1 MSKCSKLKGFLLF
14 CTAFLMLSVTAFA
27 KKEVYI
33 GGFPFGIKMNTDGVY
48 VSGVGEV
55 ESNAGKVSP
64 AKTAGIR
71 EGDLI
76 ISMNGKKLSSAQ
88 EVAEIIGESEGKMI
102 ETQLRRGDK
111 TVKTNLVPAK
121 TAEGEYKTGLFIKDS
136 ASGIGTVTYV
146 EGDGQHFGGLGH
158 GVTDRS
164 TAGILPLGSGS
175 VHNAEIVDVTKGEK
189 DIPGELRGIIDHK
202 NAGELFGNT
211 EMGVFGKFAVKREGL
226 KKAEVASSGEIK
238 KGKCT
243 IYSCLKGK
251 APSELEGEIVEIVDK
266 NAKTKNFIVRLTD
279 KACLEKTG
287 GIVQGMSGSPIIQ
300 NGKLVGAVTHVLMRD
315 QTSGYGIFIENMMA
329 EAEKIK

>member
-1 MSKCSKLKGFLLF
+1 MSKCSKLKGLLLL
-14 CTAFLMLSVTAFA
+14 CTAFLVLSATAFA

-33 GGFPFGIKMNTDGVY
+33 GGFPFGIKMKTDGVY

-55 ESNAGKVSP
+55 ESNVGKVSP
-64 AKTAGIR
+64 AKTAGMR

-76 ISMNGKKLSSAQ
+76 ISMDGKKLTKAD
-88 EVAEIIGESEGKMI
+88 EVADIIGNSDGKMI
-102 ETQLRRGDK
+102 ETELKRGDRII
-111 TVKTNLVPAK
+111 KTNLVPAK
-121 TAEGEYKTGLFIKDS
+121 TKDGEYKTGLFIKDS
-136 ASGIGTVTYV
+136 ASGIGTVTFV
-146 EGDGQHFGGLGH
+146 TEDGKSFGGLGH

-202 NAGELFGNT
+202 KSGELFGNT
-211 EMGVFGKFAVKREGL
+211 EMGVFGKFDEKCEGL
-226 KKAEVASSGEIK
+226 KKVEVASSGEIK

-251 APSELEGEIVEIVDK
+251 VPSELEGEIVEIVDK

-287 GIVQGMSGSPIIQ
+287 GIVQGMSGSPIVQ

-315 QTSGYGIFIENMMA
+315 QTSGYGIFIENMLA